1 MIKRKINERKIFFN
15 YYRTTITEVG
25 WDYRVLIAIHPPRPY
40 GDVTAKENLSVTHA
54 ACITNCTRYCEKI
67 LVIFLNQLF
76 FFKKCKSLIWKCLVG
91 EPAFIHEER
100 RNPNS
105 KTETQDP
112 REIQIPLQGFAAS
125 PPTGALACPSNVHP
139 APGVLCLPPPSAT
152 FLPGAVGFVRGAL
165 RSRR

>member
-1 MIKRKINERKIFFN
+1 MGLSCANCNTSTTTLWRRNGEGEPVCN
-15 YYRTTITEVG
+15 ACGLYYKLHQVP
-25 WDYRVLIAIHPPRPY
+25 W
-40 GDVTAKENLSVTHA
+40 KKNSS
-54 ACITNCTRYCEKI
+54 NF
-67 LVIFLNQLF
+67 FLNKLF
-76 FFKKCKSLIWKCLVG
+76 FFKKCKSLICKCLVG

-112 REIQIPLQGFAAS
+112 REIQVPLQGFAAS